1 VLTNEFS
8 NLYVA
13 KSKAEA
19 EVLMA
24 THKLALIEKQRVDL
38 ELSKKKADK
47 QTALGISLADQLAQ
61 VTRYEYVTKA
71 RKVDHHNTVCNAPSC
86 LKVCHEKCKLP
97 FTKDGTA
104 LFRCWINDND
114 NDDTCIQCGCFTESH
129 THATIEYY

>member
-38 ELSKKKADK
+38 ELSKKKAD
-47 QTALGISLADQLAQ
+47 
-61 VTRYEYVTKA
+61 
-71 RKVDHHNTVCNAPSC
+71 
-86 LKVCHEKCKLP
+86 
-97 FTKDGTA
+97 
-104 LFRCWINDND
+104 
-114 NDDTCIQCGCFTESH
+114 
-129 THATIEYY
+129 